1 MSKKRKAL
9 EGGGARLP
17 PEDPRACFGAGEEQ
31 GVHRAERN
39 GMAVFSN
46 MESVDLF
53 VEDAKDHN
61 VTSHPDHEIHLPP
74 RMFLLFA
81 GKCPQHSG

>member
-1 MSKKRKAL
+1 MSAQIQKC
-9 EGGGARLP
+9 GAF
-17 PEDPRACFGAGEEQ
+17 AWA

-39 GMAVFSN
+39 GMTVFFN
-46 MESVDLF
+46 MESVDLS
-53 VEDAKDHN
+53 VEDVKDHN

-74 RMFLLFA
+74 WMFLLFA